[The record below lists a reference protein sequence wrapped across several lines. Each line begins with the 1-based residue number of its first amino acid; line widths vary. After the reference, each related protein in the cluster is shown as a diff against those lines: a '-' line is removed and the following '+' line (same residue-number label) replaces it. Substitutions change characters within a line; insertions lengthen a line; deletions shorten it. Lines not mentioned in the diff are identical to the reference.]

1 MPPLLA
7 MALYDQYPVSISN
20 SLSGKKELFVPIK
33 APFVGLYSCGP
44 TVYNEVHLGNLR
56 TFTAFD
62 VVYRYLTHIGYKVR
76 YVRNITDAG
85 HLTNDAGEGVDR
97 IEESAKLQQLE
108 PMEIVQKYTVSFH
121 DVCRIFN
128 ILPPSIEPTA
138 TGHIVEQIEM
148 VKKIIANG
156 FAYEM
161 NGSVY
166 FDVRKF
172 MEKYTYGE
180 LSGRNID
187 ELMEGSRE
195 LDRQDEKRNSVDFAI
210 WKGVSPN
217 HIQRWPSPW
226 GEGIPGWHLEC
237 SAMGTKYLGKQFDI
251 HGGGMDL
258 KFPHHECE
266 IAQSVGAYGT
276 TPVNYW
282 MHANML
288 TVNGEKM
295 SKSKGNSF
303 SPRELFSGSH
313 PLLNKAYSPMAVRF
327 FMLQS
332 HYSSTLDFSNEA
344 LGAAEK
350 GFKKLSNA
358 LGIIKKLNYSDSAKE
373 DATLAAEL
381 NRMIGECYSNMSDDF
396 NTAKTLA
403 VLFEMSARIND
414 FKSGNTVLGSVG
426 VETFNN
432 FKQTYIDFMENVL
445 GVREEEEHNQEL
457 INGVVTVL
465 INLRKKARVDKN
477 FALSDKIRDDLKS
490 IGVQLMDGKDGEMS
504 YTLE

>member
-1 MPPLLA
+1 MSLFEK
-7 MALYDQYPVSISN
+7 YPVSITN
-20 SLSGKKELFVPIK
+20 SLSGKKELFTPLK
-33 APFVGLYSCGP
+33 SPFVGLYSCGP

-62 VVYRYLTHIGYKVR
+62 VVYRYLTHLGYKVR

-97 IEESAKLQQLE
+97 IEESARLEQLE
-108 PMEIVQKYTVSFH
+108 PMEIVQKYTFSFH
-121 DVCRIFN
+121 EVCRIFN
-128 ILPPSIEPTA
+128 ILPPTIEPTA

-148 VKKIIANG
+148 VKKILANG
-156 FAYEM
+156 YAYEV

-172 MEKYTYGE
+172 MEKYKYGE

-187 ELMEGSRE
+187 ELLEGTRE
-195 LDRQDEKRNSVDFAI
+195 LDRQDEKRHSVDFAI
-210 WKGVSPN
+210 WKAVSPN

-237 SAMGTKYLGKQFDI
+237 SAMGTKYLGEQFDI

-266 IAQSVGAYGT
+266 IAQSVGAYGKA
-276 TPVNYW
+276 PVRYW

-303 SPRELFSGSH
+303 LPRELFMGTH
-313 PLLNKAYSPMAVRF
+313 PLLAKAYSPMAVRF

-344 LGAAEK
+344 LQAAEK
-350 GFKKLSNA
+350 GYKKLSNA
-358 LGIIKKLNYSDSAKE
+358 LSAVKKLEHPGGQGKQDQ
-373 DATLAAEL
+373 EL
-381 NRMIGECYSNMSDDF
+381 LKLVDEAYRNMSDDF

-414 FKSGNTVLGSVG
+414 MKSGNVKLADLDAERFNKFKSAYITFMEDVLGLQEEGSQNHDVLDG
-426 VETFNN
+426 VIRVM
-432 FKQTYIDFMENVL
+432 ID
-445 GVREEEEHNQEL
+445 
-457 INGVVTVL
+457 
-465 INLRKKARVDKN
+465 LRKKARTDRN
-477 FALSDKIRDDLKS
+477 YALSDKIRDDLKAL
-490 IGVQLMDGKDGEMS
+490 GVQLMDGKDGEIS
-504 YTLE
+504 YTIE

>member
-1 MPPLLA
+1 MTLFEK
-7 MALYDQYPVSISN
+7 YPVSISN
-20 SLSGKKELFVPIK
+20 SLSGKKESFTPINP
-33 APFVGLYSCGP
+33 PFVGLYSCGP

-62 VVYRYLTHIGYKVR
+62 VVYRYLTHIGYRVR

-97 IEESAKLQQLE
+97 IEESARLEQLE
-108 PMEIVQKYTVSFH
+108 PMEIVQKYTFGFH
-121 DVCRIFN
+121 EVCRIFN
-128 ILPPSIEPTA
+128 ILPPTIEPTA

-148 VKKIIANG
+148 VKKIIDNG
-156 FAYEM
+156 YAYEI

-172 MEKYTYGE
+172 MEKYKYGE

-187 ELMEGSRE
+187 ELLEGTRE

-210 WKGVSPN
+210 WKAVSPN

-237 SAMGTKYLGKQFDI
+237 SAMGTKYLGEQFDI

-266 IAQSVGAYGT
+266 IAQSIGAYGK
-276 TPVNYW
+276 TPVRYW

-303 SPRELFSGSH
+303 LPRELFTGNH
-313 PLLNKAYSPMAVRF
+313 PLLDKAYSPMAVRF

-344 LGAAEK
+344 LHAAEK
-350 GFKKLSNA
+350 GFKKLVNA
-358 LGIIKKLNYSDSAKE
+358 LGTVKKLAYATASSQDSALE
-373 DATLAAEL
+373 AEL
-381 NRMIGECYSNMSDDF
+381 NKLVDTCYLNMSDDF

-414 FKSGNTVLGSVG
+414 FNTTKSMAVPEEV
-426 VETFNN
+426 FNR
-432 FKQTYIDFMENVL
+432 FRQTYITFMENVL
-445 GVREEEEHNQEL
+445 GLREEDEHNQQL
-457 INGVVTVL
+457 LDGIITVL
-465 INLRKKARVDKN
+465 IELRKKARADKN
-477 FALSDKIRDDLKS
+477 FALSDKIRDDLKAL
-490 IGVQLMDGKDGEMS
+490 GVQLMDGKSGEIT

>member
-1 MPPLLA
+1 MN
-7 MALYDQYPVSISN
+7 LYEKYSVSITN
-20 SLSGKKELFVPIK
+20 SLSGRKELFQPIN

-97 IEESAKLQQLE
+97 IEERAKLERLE
-108 PMEIVQKYTVSFH
+108 PMEIVQKYTHGFH
-121 DVCRIFN
+121 EVCRIFN

-148 VKKIIANG
+148 VKRILENG
-156 FAYEM
+156 FAYEK

-172 MEKYTYGE
+172 MEKHKYGE

-187 ELMEGSRE
+187 DLLEGTRE
-195 LDRQDEKRNSVDFAI
+195 LDGQEEKKNSIDFAI
-210 WKGVSPN
+210 WKAVSPN

-237 SAMGTKYLGKQFDI
+237 SAMGTKYLGKEFDI

-266 IAQSVGAYGT
+266 IAQSMGAFGHA
-276 TPVNYW
+276 PVRYW
-282 MHANML
+282 MHSNML

-303 SPRELFSGSH
+303 LPRELFAGAH
-313 PLLNKAYSPMAVRF
+313 PLLAKAYSPMSVRF

-344 LGAAEK
+344 LAASEK
-350 GFKKLSNA
+350 GFKKLSNSLSA
-358 LGIIKKLNYSDSAKE
+358 IKKFPTSNLQPLTSNLNPS
-373 DATLAAEL
+373 LAQEL
-381 NRMIGECYSNMSDDF
+381 HRMVNDCYTSMSDDF
-396 NTAKTLA
+396 NSAKTIA
-403 VLFEMSARIND
+403 ALFEMSARIND
-414 FKSGNTVLGSVG
+414 FKSGNSSLDQIDSETFEKFKTTYITMMEDVLGLTE
-426 VETFNN
+426 ETESGSSHLEGA
-432 FKQTYIDFMENVL
+432 INVL
-445 GVREEEEHNQEL
+445 IE
-457 INGVVTVL
+457 
-465 INLRKKARVDKN
+465 LRKKARVDRN
-477 FALSDKIRDDLKS
+477 YALSDKIRDDLQA
-490 IGVQLMDGKDGEMS
+490 IGVQLKDGKNGEIS
-504 YTLE
+504 YVIE

>member
-1 MPPLLA
+1 MT
-7 MALYDQYPVSISN
+7 LYQQYPVSITN
-20 SLSGKKELFVPIK
+20 SLSGKKELFVPINP
-33 APFVGLYSCGP
+33 PFVGLYSCGP

-62 VVYRYLTHIGYKVR
+62 VVYRYLSHIGYKVR

-97 IEESAKLQQLE
+97 IEERAKLEKLE
-108 PMEIVQKYTVSFH
+108 PMEVVQKYTYGFH
-121 DVCRIFN
+121 EVCRIFN
-128 ILPPSIEPTA
+128 VLPPSVEPTA

-148 VKKIIANG
+148 VKRILANG
-156 FAYEM
+156 FAYEK

-172 MEKYTYGE
+172 MEKHKYGE

-187 ELMEGSRE
+187 DLLEGTRE
-195 LDRQDEKRNSVDFAI
+195 LDGQEEKKNPIDFAI
-210 WKGVSPN
+210 WKAVTPS

-237 SAMGTKYLGKQFDI
+237 SAMGTKYLGKEFDI

-266 IAQSVGAYGT
+266 IAQNVGAYGNA
-276 TPVNYW
+276 PVRYW

-303 SPRELFSGSH
+303 LPRELFAGNH
-313 PLLNKAYSPMAVRF
+313 PLLDKAYSPMSVRF

-344 LGAAEK
+344 LIAAEK
-350 GFKKLSNA
+350 GYR
-358 LGIIKKLNYSDSAKE
+358 KLNAALLAIKNLNYTKE
-373 DATLAAEL
+373 EKVNPELVDAISGMVA
-381 NRMIGECYSNMSDDF
+381 ECYQNMSDDF

-414 FKSGNTVLGSVG
+414 FKSGNVTIGSIDAT
-426 VETFNN
+426 TFG
-432 FKQTYIDFMENVL
+432 KLKSTYISFMENVL
-445 GVREEEEHNQEL
+445 GLVEDKSTNNDLLEGT
-457 INGVVTVL
+457 INVL
-465 INLRKKARVDKN
+465 IELRKKVRTDRN
-477 FALSDKIRDDLKS
+477 YALSDKIRDDLQA
-490 IGVQLMDGKDGEMS
+490 IGVQLKDGKNGEIS
-504 YTLE
+504 YMID

>member
-1 MPPLLA
+1 MNLFE
-7 MALYDQYPVSISN
+7 QYPVSITN
-20 SLSGKKELFVPIK
+20 SLSGSKELFTPINP
-33 APFVGLYSCGP
+33 PFVGLYSCGP

-56 TFTAFD
+56 TFAAFD
-62 VVYRYLTHIGYKVR
+62 VVFRYLTHIGYKVR

-97 IEESAKLQQLE
+97 IEERAKLERLE
-108 PMEIVQKYTVSFH
+108 PMEVVQKYTYGFH
-121 DVCRIFN
+121 EVCRIFN
-128 ILPPSIEPTA
+128 ILPPSVEPTA

-148 VKKIIANG
+148 VKKILENG
-156 FAYEM
+156 FAYEK

-172 MEKYTYGE
+172 MEKHKYGE

-187 ELMEGSRE
+187 DLLEGTRE
-195 LDRQDEKRNSVDFAI
+195 LDAQEEKKNSVDFAI
-210 WKGVSPN
+210 WKAVTPS

-226 GEGIPGWHLEC
+226 GDGIPGWHLEC
-237 SAMGTKYLGKQFDI
+237 SAMGTKYLGKEFDI

-266 IAQSVGAYGT
+266 IAQSVGAYGHA
-276 TPVNYW
+276 PVRYW
-282 MHANML
+282 MHSNML

-303 SPRELFSGSH
+303 LPRELFAGEH
-313 PLLNKAYSPMAVRF
+313 PLLDKAYSPMSVRF

-350 GFKKLSNA
+350 GYRKLSAA
-358 LGIIKKLNYSDSAKE
+358 LASIKDMVYPTAAVINQELKDEIIRLTAD
-373 DATLAAEL
+373 
-381 NRMIGECYSNMSDDF
+381 CYRTMSDDF

-403 VLFEMSARIND
+403 VLFEMASRIND
-414 FKSGNTVLGSVG
+414 FKSGNTPIGSVDALTFEILKATFIGMMEDVLGL
-426 VETFNN
+426 VEDKTTNN
-432 FKQTYIDFMENVL
+432 DLLEGTINVL
-445 GVREEEEHNQEL
+445 IE
-457 INGVVTVL
+457 
-465 INLRKKARVDKN
+465 LRKKVRADRN
-477 FALSDKIRDDLKS
+477 YALSDKIRDDLQA
-490 IGVQLMDGKDGEMS
+490 IGVQLKDGKGGEIS
-504 YTLE
+504 YTIEL

>member
-1 MPPLLA
+1 MNLFE
-7 MALYDQYPVSISN
+7 QYPVSITN
-20 SLSGKKELFVPIK
+20 SLSGRKELFTPINP
-33 APFVGLYSCGP
+33 PFVGLYSCGP

-62 VVYRYLTHIGYKVR
+62 VVFRYLTHIGYKVR

-97 IEESAKLQQLE
+97 IEERAKLERLE
-108 PMEIVQKYTVSFH
+108 PMEVVQKYTYGFH
-121 DVCRIFN
+121 EVCRIFN
-128 ILPPSIEPTA
+128 ILPPSVEPTA

-148 VKKIIANG
+148 VKRILNNG
-156 FAYEM
+156 FAYEK

-172 MEKYTYGE
+172 MEKHKYGE

-187 ELMEGSRE
+187 DLLEGTRE
-195 LDRQDEKRNSVDFAI
+195 LDAQEEKKNSVDFAI
-210 WKGVSPN
+210 WKAVTPS

-226 GEGIPGWHLEC
+226 GDGIPGWHLEC
-237 SAMGTKYLGKQFDI
+237 SAMGTKYLGKEFDI

-266 IAQSVGAYGT
+266 IAQSVGAYGHA
-276 TPVNYW
+276 PVRYW
-282 MHANML
+282 MHSNML

-303 SPRELFSGSH
+303 LPRELFAGEH
-313 PLLNKAYSPMAVRF
+313 PLLDKAYSPMSVRF

-350 GFKKLSNA
+350 GYR
-358 LGIIKKLNYSDSAKE
+358 KLNAALVAIKAMDYS
-373 DATLAAEL
+373 TVTTPNNEL
-381 NRMIGECYSNMSDDF
+381 VGEITQLTGECYRTMSDDF

-403 VLFEMSARIND
+403 VLFEMASRIND
-414 FKSGNTVLGSVG
+414 FKSGNTPTGSVDALTFEKLKATFISMMEEVLGL
-426 VETFNN
+426 VEDKTANN
-432 FKQTYIDFMENVL
+432 DLLEGTINVL
-445 GVREEEEHNQEL
+445 IE
-457 INGVVTVL
+457 
-465 INLRKKARVDKN
+465 LRKKVRADRN
-477 FALSDKIRDDLKS
+477 YALSDKIRDDLQA
-490 IGVQLMDGKDGEMS
+490 IGVQLKDGKGGEIS
-504 YTLE
+504 YTIE

>member
-1 MPPLLA
+1 
-7 MALYDQYPVSISN
+7 MALYEQYPVSISN
-20 SLSGKKELFVPIK
+20 SLSGKKELFTPIK

-62 VVYRYLTHIGYKVR
+62 VVYRYLSHIGYKVR

-128 ILPPSIEPTA
+128 VLPPSIEPTA

-148 VKKIIANG
+148 VKKILANG
-156 FAYEM
+156 YAYEV

-172 MEKYTYGE
+172 MEKYAYGE

-187 ELMEGSRE
+187 DLMEGSRE

-210 WKGVSPN
+210 WKAVSPN

-303 SPRELFSGSH
+303 SPRELFAGSH
-313 PLLNKAYSPMAVRF
+313 PLLTKAYSPMAVRF
-327 FMLQS
+327 FMMQS
-332 HYSSTLDFSNEA
+332 HYSSTLDFSNDA
-344 LGAAEK
+344 LSAAEK
-350 GFKKLSNA
+350 GYKKLSNA
-358 LGIIKKLNYSDSAKE
+358 LGVVKKLKHSGSTKE
-373 DATLAAEL
+373 DATLTSEL
-381 NRMIGECYSNMSDDF
+381 NRMIGECYKNMSDDF
-396 NTAKTLA
+396 NTAKTIA
-403 VLFEMSARIND
+403 VLFEMSSKVND
-414 FKSGNTVLGSVG
+414 FKSGNIALSSIS
-426 VETFNN
+426 ESTFTN
-432 FKQTYIDFMENVL
+432 FQKAYVSFMEDIM
-445 GVREEEEHNQEL
+445 GVREEEEHNQDL

-465 INLRKKARVDKN
+465 INLRKKARTDKN

-490 IGVQLMDGKDGEMS
+490 IGVQLMDGKDGEMT
-504 YTLE
+504 YTVD

>member
-1 MPPLLA
+1 MK
-7 MALYDQYPVSISN
+7 LYEQYPVSITN
-20 SLSGKKELFVPIK
+20 SLSGKKELFQPLNP
-33 APFVGLYSCGP
+33 PFVGLYSCGP

-62 VVYRYLTHIGYKVR
+62 VVYRYLTYLEYKVR

-85 HLTNDAGEGVDR
+85 HLTNDAGQGVDR
-97 IEESAKLQQLE
+97 IEESAKLEQLE
-108 PMEIVQKYTVSFH
+108 PMEIVQKYTESFH
-121 DVCRIFN
+121 EVCRIFN

-148 VKKIIANG
+148 VKQILSNG
-156 FAYEM
+156 FAYEK

-172 MEKYTYGE
+172 MEKHTYGE

-187 ELMEGSRE
+187 ELLEGTRE
-195 LDRQDEKRNSVDFAI
+195 LDRQDEKKNSVDFAI
-210 WKGVSPN
+210 WKGVEPN

-226 GEGIPGWHLEC
+226 GDGIPGWHLEC

-266 IAQSVGAYGT
+266 IAQSIGAFGQ
-276 TPVNYW
+276 TPVRYW
-282 MHANML
+282 MHTNML

-303 SPRELFSGSH
+303 LPRELFSGSH
-313 PLLNKAYSPMAVRF
+313 PMLDKAYSPMAVRF

-344 LGAAEK
+344 LSAAEK
-350 GFKKLSNA
+350 GYKKLVNA
-358 LGIIKKLNYSDSAKE
+358 LSAAKE
-373 DATLAAEL
+373 LNHPGGSGTNHEL
-381 NRMIGECYSNMSDDF
+381 MTDIRRLVDECHQTMSDDF

-403 VLFEMSARIND
+403 ALFEMSARIND
-414 FKSGNTVLGSVG
+414 FKSGNVSLDQINIESFSQLKT
-426 VETFNN
+426 
-432 FKQTYIDFMENVL
+432 TYMDFMENVL
-445 GVREEEEHNQEL
+445 GLKEETESSSHVL
-457 INGVVTVL
+457 DGVVHLL
-465 INLRKKARVDKN
+465 IEMRKKARTDRNYV
-477 FALSDKIRDDLKS
+477 LSDKIRDDLKAL
-490 IGVQLMDGKDGEMS
+490 GVQLKDGKDGTIE
-504 YTLE
+504 YEIL

>member
-1 MPPLLA
+1 MK
-7 MALYDQYPVSISN
+7 LYEQYPVTITN
-20 SLSGKKELFVPIK
+20 SLSGKKEPFTPLH

-62 VVYRYLTHIGYKVR
+62 VVFRYLTHIGYKVR

-97 IEESAKLQQLE
+97 IEESAKLEQLE
-108 PMEIVQKYTVSFH
+108 PMEIVQKYTTSFH
-121 DVCRIFN
+121 DVCQVFN
-128 ILPPSIEPTA
+128 IFPPSIEPTA

-148 VKKIIANG
+148 VKKIMDNG
-156 FAYEM
+156 FAYEV

-187 ELMEGSRE
+187 ELLEGTRD
-195 LDRQDEKRNSVDFAI
+195 LDRQDEKKNSVDFAI

-266 IAQSVGAYGT
+266 IAQSIGAYGT
-276 TPVNYW
+276 KPVRYW
-282 MHANML
+282 MHTNML

-303 SPRELFSGSH
+303 LPRELFTGSH
-313 PLLNKAYSPMAVRF
+313 PLLTKAFSPMAVRF

-344 LGAAEK
+344 LQAAEK
-350 GFKKLSNA
+350 GYKKLVNA
-358 LGIIKKLNYSDSAKE
+358 LVSLKKMDHPGGTNTASA
-373 DATLAAEL
+373 LADDL
-381 NRMIGECYSNMSDDF
+381 TRLVKECYASMSDDF

-403 VLFEMSARIND
+403 VLFEMSSRIND
-414 FKSGNTVLGSVG
+414 FKSGNLKLGEIPKETFSDFQNTFIGMMEDVLGLKEETANEHELLDG
-426 VETFNN
+426 VIRVMIE
-432 FKQTYIDFMENVL
+432 
-445 GVREEEEHNQEL
+445 
-457 INGVVTVL
+457 
-465 INLRKKARVDKN
+465 LRKKARTDRN
-477 FALSDKIRDDLKS
+477 YALSDKIRDDLKTL
-490 IGVQLMDGKDGEMS
+490 GVQLMDGKDGEMN
-504 YTLE
+504 YTVE